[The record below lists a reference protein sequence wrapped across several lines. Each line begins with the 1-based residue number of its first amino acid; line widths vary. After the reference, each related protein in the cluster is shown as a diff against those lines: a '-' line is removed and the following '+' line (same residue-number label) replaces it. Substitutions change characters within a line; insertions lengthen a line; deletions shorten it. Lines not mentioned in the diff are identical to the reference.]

1 MAKSRLP
8 RSPASVGAS
17 YCPASVGVNMIV
29 TYGERKI
36 EQGKEAAFEA
46 LWARMQAV
54 AQRQPGFIA
63 ARLLKSENHGGVYAL
78 IEYWQDEES
87 QKAAYSN
94 DELRAVASE
103 LFTERM
109 TRQAPVTE
117 YCTVVGGVGDVPA
130 H

>member
-1 MAKSRLP
+1 
-8 RSPASVGAS
+8 
-17 YCPASVGVNMIV
+17 MIV

-87 QKAAYSN
+87 QKTAYSN
-94 DELRAVASE
+94 DELRAVAAG
-103 LFTERM
+103 LFAERM